1 MIRLSDF
8 DRHCLTWQFGEAP
21 VMCKIVKM
29 KGGFTDRI
37 DNLRSLAIRNRLYV
51 QVDDSVLARQVRF
64 EFGIGFY
71 YQVTRNKT
79 VIRSSDVIKFGY
91 VWTNGIY

>member
-1 MIRLSDF
+1 MRLSDF
-8 DRHCLTWQFGEAP
+8 DRSCLTGQFGEAP

-29 KGGFTDRI
+29 KGGLTERI
-37 DNLRSLAIRNRLYV
+37 DNLRGLAIRNRLYV

-64 EFGIGFY
+64 EFGVGFY
-71 YQVTRNKT
+71 YQVTRKKT